1 MRICKIKNGNLV
13 EARVSTLRRDN
24 KGVSFPN
31 EPSESTLKNFGYYL
45 IVETD
50 KPEFDRDTQTIKA
63 TLELEAGVVIEV
75 WDVIDLDASVIT
87 DRVIKDATDRRKQVE
102 RNGAK
107 WTDNKGKTYWLSTDL
122 NSQQKTVG
130 QLAMITHGIAKG
142 IQHWKIDVVT
152 EETEEVDGETYTY
165 EVRTPEF
172 RPTTNAE
179 FKEIATVIKEH
190 IEKCFAAEGIVTHM
204 AGLGV
209 YTTFD
214 AEFAKL

>member
-13 EARVSTLRRDN
+13 EARIGTLRRDN

-45 IVETD
+45 INETE
-50 KPEFDRDTQTIKA
+50 KPEFNSDTQVIKA
-63 TLELEAGVVIEV
+63 TLELEAGVATEV
-75 WDVIDLDASVIT
+75 WNVIDLDASVVAN
-87 DRVIKDATDRRKQVE
+87 RVIKNATNRRKQVE
-102 RNGAK
+102 INGAK
-107 WTDNKGKTYWLSTDL
+107 WTDKKGKTYWLSTDL

-152 EETEEVDGETYTY
+152 EKTEEVDGETYTY

-179 FKEIATVIKEH
+179 FKEIATAIKEH

-214 AEFAKL
+214 SEFAKL